1 MSYPQ
6 SSLCTCTAIFR
17 LSANGDGM
25 HLIVLELVVWSI
37 ISEMV
42 VKIFAEGLV
51 YILLLVLELVEH
63 RVKHSA

>member
-1 MSYPQ
+1 
-6 SSLCTCTAIFR
+6 
-17 LSANGDGM
+17 M